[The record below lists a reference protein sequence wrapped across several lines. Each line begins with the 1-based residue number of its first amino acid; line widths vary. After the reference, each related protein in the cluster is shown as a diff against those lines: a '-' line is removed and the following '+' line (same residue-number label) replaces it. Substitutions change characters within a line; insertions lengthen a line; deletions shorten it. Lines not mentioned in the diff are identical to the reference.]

1 MAGESIRF
9 NASLNTAGFDS
20 GAARLQQVA
29 GQASSKVSASFASM
43 GASIARVIAPF
54 VGLYAAIN
62 SVKNA
67 LDLGGR
73 LNDLSKTT
81 GETAGNLA
89 VLQRAFDNTGVGAD
103 RVGTAIQGMSNF
115 ISDLQTNSPAA
126 AKAAAALGISM
137 DDLANKTQVERM
149 RIFLDALNGIQDPAT
164 RSALAVDVFKKA
176 GRDIVPLAK
185 DFGGAMAE
193 AQGEL
198 GSLPRILDE
207 NAASLDDLGDK
218 LTNAVGS
225 KLTELAVGLTA
236 GATGAKDLATALGNI
251 DAAGFGEKL
260 GSSIR
265 AAFAAPEEYAKAI
278 GEFLL
283 AGVLK
288 AANALDAAMKH
299 AVNVYYEMMDNPGF
313 WNGLFAFVEAGF
325 AKVGAAF
332 TSLLADGLKT
342 ILSAMDWNPLWK
354 PFTALAKGALDEI
367 TDGINDASIAA
378 SNQMEQGATQM
389 KAAWNNATA
398 SSKYVY
404 EDTFGAEQHLQKAA
418 DHMER
423 AHQAAAAMKDNSA
436 AVAENLATGS
446 SALSDALD
454 KMRGFDLG
462 GGEGEPFKLGYKGSE
477 NFPTSAG
484 QGGGGAVGGLGP
496 SVSGAPMSQ
505 NMRVADL
512 RGAARQSVRD
522 QRASQLAANGMFRSA
537 IRAQDA
543 GQRAYDRAMDNA
555 NLRDLA
561 SQYDFAGREAG
572 NVGEALSSFRD
583 QHGMGY
589 LDKLRETPG
598 YDRDKGE
605 MDNFKNYLRESAKTP
620 EERKQEE
627 EAARSRSRPPGGGGD
642 GPGQDPANQTAGK
655 LDKIINIMEER
666 LPIRVIAA

>member
-1 MAGESIRF
+1 MAESIKF
-9 NASLNTAGFDS
+9 FASMNTAGFDS

-115 ISDLQTNSPAA
+115 ISDLQANSPAA

-193 AQGEL
+193 ARGEL

-207 NAASLDDLGDK
+207 TAASLDDLGDK

-325 AKVGAAF
+325 AKVVAAF

-354 PFTALAKGALDEI
+354 PFTDLAKGALDEI

-418 DHMER
+418 GHMER

-446 SALSDALD
+446 SALSGALD

-462 GGEGEPFKLGYKGSE
+462 GGEGEPFGMKYPGSD
-477 NFPTSAG
+477 NFPTSGGPGAPDEPAVTRG
-484 QGGGGAVGGLGP
+484 GHGGGGSSFSKPDLTFNQKVGE
-496 SVSGAPMSQ
+496 
-505 NMRVADL
+505 L
-512 RGAARQSVRD
+512 RGRLAAEPFF
-522 QRASQLAANGMFRSA
+522 QRAQRLADRRQVFSS
-537 IRAQDA
+537 IKAQERGEA
-543 GQRAYDRAMDNA
+543 RLQGAMDKAKLKDFFQNEFGA
-555 NLRDLA
+555 NNL
-561 SQYDFAGREAG
+561 
-572 NVGEALSSFRD
+572 GEAF
-583 QHGMGY
+583 QEY
-589 LDKLRETPG
+589 K
-598 YDRDKGE
+598 DRVGFDPDRMNEKE
-605 MDNFKNYLRESAKTP
+605 FKEWAKSQAKTDK
-620 EERKQEE
+620 EIADNLKKKGAGDDGKGGG
-627 EAARSRSRPPGGGGD
+627 AAGGGD
-642 GPGQDPANQTAGK
+642 PFANMITLLTSIDKK
-655 LDKIINIMEER
+655 LPQHA
-666 LPIRVIAA
+666 LT